1 MYLSYY
7 SPVKPYH
14 MALKLKKKKTCIKV
28 LSINIAMAAFPRP
41 KIDKL
46 LLHGA
51 NFGLLPDFI
60 NKVLFNFIYLFI
72 RICLLCK

>member
-1 MYLSYY
+1 
-7 SPVKPYH
+7 
-14 MALKLKKKKTCIKV
+14 
-28 LSINIAMAAFPRP
+28 MAAFPRP